1 MYGTFE
7 VQKMR
12 RNRFRDDESVRRDPK
27 RDKNRKDNYSFQRN
41 QKRGEPDGRQAAES

>member
-12 RNRFRDDESVRRDPK
+12 KARQRDEESVRRDPK
-27 RDKNRKDNYSFQRN
+27 RDKHRKNNYDFQRN
-41 QKRGEPDGRQAAES
+41 QKRGEPIERQSLEN